1 MNRRG
6 FQKSARGFYFV
17 PLMSVFSKPRTRDDN
32 ACHVSLARR
41 PIGWCRPAYHA
52 QMHVSVPLRVHG
64 GGEIQRDLSVT
75 LTGTR
80 HKALTSA
87 RTSLYALNWLA
98 LGRRTVVS
106 AGAPAPW
113 PKPPP
118 HPPVELYA
126 SHKTQPT
133 EKHEEMDIL
142 RVVALPIGAFLRE
155 LWGLLCVL

>member
-118 HPPVELYA
+118 TPPWSCTRHTRRSLLKSMKKWTFYALSRCLLEL
-126 SHKTQPT
+126 S
-133 EKHEEMDIL
+133 
-142 RVVALPIGAFLRE
+142 
-155 LWGLLCVL
+155 